1 VDFGVNHSLLFS
13 IFGDVAY
20 LQQWV
25 LEAQMLNFSL
35 EKDKYVESKQAV
47 YM

>member
-1 VDFGVNHSLLFS
+1 VDFGVESLLFP

-25 LEAQMLNFSL
+25 LEAKTIEFSL
-35 EKDKYVESKQAV
+35 EKDKYVESNQV
-47 YM
+47 V